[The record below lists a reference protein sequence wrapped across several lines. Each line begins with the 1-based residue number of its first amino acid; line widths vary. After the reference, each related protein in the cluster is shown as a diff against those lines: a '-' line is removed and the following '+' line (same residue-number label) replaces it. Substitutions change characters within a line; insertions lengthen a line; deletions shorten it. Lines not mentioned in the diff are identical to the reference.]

1 MSQDTDPDDD
11 WRDAVRETMY
21 EATLHEAHQRFDSR
35 EPIYNYRWEHV
46 RVVYALAMKL
56 ARITGADEEIVE
68 AAAWLHDVRK
78 VAGVDHPEEGADFA
92 RRFLAQTNF
101 PGRKI
106 EAVAQAIAA
115 HRGLWREDPLESLEA
130 QVLWDADKLS
140 KLGLTAAFHWTGM
153 SFANGNP
160 LTTEDLIAMARD
172 SDWQEKTVD
181 SMHIPAARRAAIK
194 RLDAYNRLWDSLE
207 AELEGR
213 DLE

>member
-11 WRDAVRETMY
+11 WRDAVREAMH
-21 EATLHEAHQRFDSR
+21 EATLHEAQQRFDSR
-35 EPIYNYRWEHV
+35 EPVYNYRWEHV
-46 RVVYALAMKL
+46 RAVRTLALKL
-56 ARITGADEEIVE
+56 ARMMGADEEVVE

-78 VAGVDHPEEGADFA
+78 VAGEEHPEEGAEFA

-101 PGRKI
+101 PPHKI
-106 EAVAQAIAA
+106 ERVAQAIAA
-115 HRGLWREDPLESLEA
+115 HKGLWREEPLQSVEA

-160 LTTEDLIAMARD
+160 LSTEDLIAMARD
-172 SDWQEKTVD
+172 TDWQERTVA
-181 SMHIPAARRAAIK
+181 SMHTPAARRTAAE
-194 RLDAYNRLWDSLE
+194 RLASYNKLWDSLE

-213 DLE
+213 DLQ